1 MVSLPAPCPRV
12 CLPSLGALP
21 CPLACVVLGVPCP
34 SLALVLPLPGVVVV
48 GGAGWGGGAGGP
60 GLGVGG
66 LEPPAEGL
74 GGVGGAEALDRIAEE
89 GLPCRLRHV
98 GLRGG
103 LIGVCGGAG
112 AHLLEGMH
120 RVHPSVSS
128 RSPGPFHPAAELL
141 QSGGRPPGEV
151 GGGPGGGGVR
161 AWGPGAAGGR
171 CGPAVVA
178 GVAVPGGAGAAAAG
192 AGGAVKPRIGNR
204 CTASGDLY
212 IRTSGINRVLFSYC
226 FRQVLRFRSDI
237 HCFGSWRLAR
247 DFTVTASLTVIN
259 GNFNAIRDEGSKVF
273 RNCID
278 ASAIFTFYTRNFNP
292 NFSGCRNRIFDF
304 DILALDLT
312 SFDWTYVL
320 PYARI
325 NFPFILPSICLRD
338 MGKTKL
344 IREATCE
351 GHISCCV
358 RGMTI
363 RKPWDVFTILPT

>member
-1 MVSLPAPCPRV
+1 M
-12 CLPSLGALP
+12 
-21 CPLACVVLGVPCP
+21 VLGVPCP

-48 GGAGWGGGAGGP
+48 GGAGSGGGAGGP

-89 GLPCRLRHV
+89 GLPCRLRHD

-120 RVHPSVSS
+120 RVHPSVPS

-192 AGGAVKPRIGNR
+192 LGVEDGYGRRGER
-204 CTASGDLY
+204 EWW
-212 IRTSGINRVLFSYC
+212 
-226 FRQVLRFRSDI
+226 
-237 HCFGSWRLAR
+237 WRGLGVEDGYGR
-247 DFTVTASLTVIN
+247 R
-259 GNFNAIRDEGSKVF
+259 GEREGEV
-273 RNCID
+273 
-278 ASAIFTFYTRNFNP
+278 
-292 NFSGCRNRIFDF
+292 
-304 DILALDLT
+304 
-312 SFDWTYVL
+312 
-320 PYARI
+320 
-325 NFPFILPSICLRD
+325 D
-338 MGKTKL
+338 MGRRWRARWRPGE
-344 IREATCE
+344 REWWW
-351 GHISCCV
+351 
-358 RGMTI
+358 RGLGVV
-363 RKPWDVFTILPT
+363 DGYG